1 MDLKE
6 KLPSDIEVK
15 DLYLPAVGIF
25 LILIGVFLGSNTSF
39 LDLDSQSISQD
50 QAADNLVS
58 LLETQS
64 GQEYEIVSVQSENDL
79 YKIDISDSENQ
90 LSTYY
95 VTRNGEMMT
104 NSMNEFQE
112 LESTV
117 EAQRSFSN
125 CLSDRDAVMYGN
137 TSQRSTNL
145 QIQILGG
152 SNMVSPIYK
161 DVNSQQNLQE
171 AVDRGISSVP
181 GLYYNGSVISGVN
194 QISQISEFTGCQF
207 SPE

>member
-1 MDLKE
+1 MDLPE
-6 KLPSDIEVK
+6 KLPSDFEVK
-15 DLYLPAVGIF
+15 DLYLPAVGLV
-25 LILIGVFLGSNTSF
+25 LILGGVFLGSNTGF
-39 LDLDSQSISQD
+39 LDLNSQTISQD
-50 QAADNLVS
+50 QAAENLVS

-64 GQEYEIVSVQSENDL
+64 GQEYEVVSVQSENDL

-95 VTRNGEMMT
+95 VTRNGELMT

-117 EAQRSFSN
+117 EAQRNFSN
-125 CLSDRDAVMYGN
+125 CLQDREVVVYGN
-137 TSQRSTNL
+137 ASQQATSL

-152 SNMVSPIYK
+152 PNMVSPIYK
-161 DVNSQQNLQE
+161 DLNNQQNLQE
-171 AVDRGISSVP
+171 AVQRGLNSVP
-181 GLYYNGSVISGVN
+181 GIYYNGSVISGVN